1 MTLIAL
7 MLYDIPSEFLFK
19 FCFYLFVFWLGGG
32 RETSLVMTYHLHQ
45 WDTISY
51 LSLESLK
58 LISQIRV

>member
-19 FCFYLFVFWLGGG
+19 FCFYIFFLVGGG
-32 RETSLVMTYHLHQ
+32 GETSLVMTYHLHQ

-51 LSLESLK
+51 FSLESLK